1 MNKDRKTDETKL
13 PAEQSANAAPA
24 AVTSPSD
31 DQTTAKDW
39 QLNGAFWHSIDPKGR
54 VIIPQFFREQLGEGI
69 IVSVNTAQDSIAVYP
84 LEVWHER
91 VSMLNALV
99 KKKRALEPILS
110 RFSMLSYQNCNFDQQ
125 GRVLIPA
132 LLRDMFLKSTQSVRV
147 SGAFD
152 HIRIVSEEQASIEDE
167 KFSSQAMDILD
178 MISSTQDEV

>member
-1 MNKDRKTDETKL
+1 VDIRDDLK
-13 PAEQSANAAPA
+13 PAQPEEQVSAALDSAN
-24 AVTSPSD
+24 PSIAD
-31 DQTTAKDW
+31 AMKDW

-69 IVSVNTAQDSIAVYP
+69 VVSVNTAQDSIAVYP
-84 LEVWHER
+84 LDVWHER
-91 VSMLNALV
+91 VKMLNQLV
-99 KKKRALEPILS
+99 RKKRALEPILS

-152 HIRIVSEEQASIEDE
+152 HVRIVSEEQARAEDE
-167 KFSSQAMDILD
+167 KFSSQTLDILEL
-178 MISSTQDEV
+178 ISQTQDDV